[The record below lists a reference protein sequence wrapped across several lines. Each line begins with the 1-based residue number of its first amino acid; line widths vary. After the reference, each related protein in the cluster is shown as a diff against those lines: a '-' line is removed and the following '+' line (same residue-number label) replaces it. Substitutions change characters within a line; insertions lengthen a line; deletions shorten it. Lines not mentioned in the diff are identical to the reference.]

1 MSHVLTASGPHH
13 DNLEQTTT
21 QTWWNPFP
29 DHWFWSNP
37 GEKTQEPTPATKGK
51 ECHAKRVLWLGAEW
65 PETRAARSTNSKW
78 NGGWMCGICHCCS
91 LPHAPSGKSK
101 VLGSLS
107 DCTCGSNRAVVHT
120 VHVPWR
126 HSACLKGMSMG
137 VIMQSMCLG
146 LSFLLLGS
154 SLGADCSNEKDL

>member
-21 QTWWNPFP
+21 QTWWNLFP

-65 PETRAARSTNSKW
+65 PETRAARSANSKW

-107 DCTCGSNRAVVHT
+107 RTVRVAAIEQLSTLSMFHGGVLPAWRGWVWESLCRACVWV
-120 VHVPWR
+120 
-126 HSACLKGMSMG
+126 
-137 VIMQSMCLG
+137 
-146 LSFLLLGS
+146 FLFS
-154 SLGADCSNEKDL
+154 CWEAV